1 MIFRDKKLKK
11 YFNNV
16 FNNLIKNIFL
26 FRESRVEQV
35 RKKIEMNSI
44 DENDR
49 AIQEEIS
56 KFFTDFS
63 TEHMMIFKNFGI
75 LKSDKDDG
83 SLEK

>member
-1 MIFRDKKLKK
+1 
-11 YFNNV
+11 
-16 FNNLIKNIFL
+16 
-26 FRESRVEQV
+26 
-35 RKKIEMNSI
+35 MNSI

-49 AIQEEIS
+49 AIQEKIS
-56 KFFTDFS
+56 QIFTDFS